1 MINFII
7 FTDRNFQLMIKKSL
21 LLFITFLFSGNL
33 LAQIEKEIAPPYNI
47 KTVTF
52 VQNEL
57 NVIPIFRLGDGFEFQ
72 FDDLYGTEANYFYTI
87 THCDYDWK
95 PSQLAKN
102 EYINGFDDQRIQ
114 DYTNSLTTL
123 QLYSHYRISFPNR
136 LTQFR
141 VSGNY
146 IIKILN
152 DDKEVVFS
160 RKFILYEDLVSVP
173 MQVKRPRTLAVINQK
188 QNIEFSIKSSTINF
202 QSPLQNVKV
211 LLMQNGRFDNA
222 ITNIKP
228 QYTIGNDLIYRYDSE
243 TQFWAGNEFLFFE
256 NKDIRAANNNIA
268 RVDTNGGIYSSYLYT
283 NQARANV
290 PYTYFPDVNGNFIIK
305 NISAQRNEIE
315 ADYAWVFFT
324 LSAPSYY
331 GKKSIYINGMFNN
344 FAISDENKM
353 DYNAEKG
360 VYEKALMIKQGFT
373 NYQYVISDSKRNID
387 EENAIDGNFQQTENN
402 YFALVYYKENNQR
415 YDRIIG
421 KGIASSVDM
430 TY

>member
-1 MINFII
+1 MSKISFLSI
-7 FTDRNFQLMIKKSL
+7 
-21 LLFITFLFSGNL
+21 LLFLISLISF
-33 LAQIEKEIAPPYNI
+33 AQAEKEIAPPYNI

-52 VQNEL
+52 VQN
-57 NVIPIFRLGDGFEFQ
+57 NQNTIPIFRLGDSFEFQ

-95 PSQLAKN
+95 PSQLVKN
-102 EYINGFDDQRIQ
+102 EYLIGFDDQRII
-114 DYTNSLTTL
+114 DYSNSLTTL
-123 QLYSHYRISFPNR
+123 QLYSHYKLAFPNR

-152 DDKEVVFS
+152 DDKEVVFA
-160 RKFILYEDLVSVP
+160 RKFILYEELVSVP
-173 MQVKRPRTLAVINQK
+173 MQVKRPRNLSVIDQK
-188 QNIEFSIKSSTINF
+188 HNLEFSIKSATINF

-211 LLMQNGRFDNA
+211 MLLQNGRFDTA

-268 RVDTNGGIYSSYLYT
+268 RIDTNGGIYNSHLYT

-290 PYTYFPDVNGNFIIK
+290 PYTYFPDINGNFVVK
-305 NISAQRNEIE
+305 NINAQRDEIE

-324 LSAPSYY
+324 LSAPNYF

-360 VYEKALMIKQGFT
+360 IYEKAIMIKQGFT
-373 NYQYVISDSKRNID
+373 NFQYVISDSKRNID

-402 YFALVYYKENNQR
+402 YIGLVYYKENNQR
-415 YDRIIG
+415 YYRIIG
-421 KGIASSVDM
+421 RGIASSVDM